1 MVATV
6 TAQLG
11 QVQLG
16 TSNRSEIVRRPAA
29 SKAGK
34 PCKVRA
40 NMYEIKKL
48 PEQMVY
54 HYDIVTR
61 DITRV
66 EGEQRA
72 VAADRKLPKSKNIM
86 ILKQLGVVEKKE
98 LGNFV
103 YDGEKNLYSSKKY
116 PFEKKSFD
124 VVLPPSNE
132 GRGGTYQVKLV
143 LVNQFD
149 ITAVLLYAT
158 KKTDEEPMEAINYLN
173 TALTYHLS
181 DQYLVFRRSV
191 LLPQNASPLGGGVEL
206 WQGFFSSVRVGQG
219 AVYINADITSCAM
232 VEAKNVIDF
241 CSNILRKNPNDMA
254 RGLADRERVALERRL
269 KGLMLTT
276 THRGERQ
283 SRRKCSGLTRETPNQ
298 IKFKNEDSGQELTVT
313 QYFKQK
319 YNIALR
325 FPNMP
330 CVCWGSKARQIRMP
344 MEVCSI
350 LPGQRYLKKLDGDQT
365 SNVIRATVTKPNERL
380 RKITDGIQNV
390 LALQNNATLRELGI
404 QVDPQQVVVEGRVL
418 PVPSLKYGPETM
430 IPKEGK
436 WNLLKQ
442 KFHEPAKIPA
452 WGVVSFGRCRVQEVE
467 RFVDAMVGVFKR
479 VGISCGDPKPP
490 IIMSQPQNFEDGLR
504 RCAQAV
510 NQKTKQNPSMVLFIM
525 NNRNELY
532 DSVKNFLECKIGIP
546 SQCVLDKNV
555 SKAQDQTCMNI
566 AMKINAKMDGVNT
579 IVGVASPV
587 LQVPTMVVGADVSH
601 AAPGSGAPSISSVVA
616 SFDRF
621 AFKYG
626 ASVRLS
632 NPRQEPISNLEEMM
646 KERLTIFFKRNNRWP
661 ERLLVYR
668 DGVSSGQYDVVR
680 NEEITAI
687 RSACKGLN
695 ISAKLTFIIVGK
707 RHHIRLFPDDPKTAL
722 NNGNVQPGLVVDT
735 KICHPVEFDFYL
747 VSHNS
752 ALGTARPAHYH
763 VLLDENNFGP
773 EVLQSFTYNICY
785 TQARCTRAVSIP
797 PPVYYS
803 DLLAYRAR
811 SRFTNGLHWD
821 SASETTSLSEGAF
834 EDRVNELQNS
844 SKKPTAQLEVAK
856 PFYFC

>member
-11 QVQLG
+11 QVKLG
-16 TSNRSEIVRRPAA
+16 TSNRSEIVRRPAT

-40 NMYEIKKL
+40 NLYEIKKL

-298 IKFKNEDSGQELTVT
+298 IKFVAAAFCCSRADAGAVKLLIHFNFKCRFKNEDSGQELTVT

-601 AAPGSGAPSISSVVA
+601 AAPGSGAPSISSVRPETYLQCRSAVRQSSVNNGHGGCLQVVA

-695 ISAKLTFIIVGK
+695 ISAKLTFIIGE
-707 RHHIRLFPDDPKTAL
+707 IGFWT
-722 NNGNVQPGLVVDT
+722 
-735 KICHPVEFDFYL
+735 
-747 VSHNS
+747 
-752 ALGTARPAHYH
+752 
-763 VLLDENNFGP
+763 
-773 EVLQSFTYNICY
+773 
-785 TQARCTRAVSIP
+785 
-797 PPVYYS
+797 
-803 DLLAYRAR
+803 
-811 SRFTNGLHWD
+811 
-821 SASETTSLSEGAF
+821 
-834 EDRVNELQNS
+834 
-844 SKKPTAQLEVAK
+844 VAA
-856 PFYFC
+856 C